1 MGNEELND
9 IDFVAVFQKTKR
21 FFTSYIKLLLVSCL
35 LGVVLSVL
43 NFYVAENY
51 YITEFVVSNGGT
63 NKEIA
68 KTLFIAPDESYYSED
83 NLDVSQKELAVIL
96 KDIRNTKKV
105 FADTVM
111 QDALRFEIKIYDNE
125 VDLKS
130 LRNTIVSLLT
140 KNKYLIEN
148 NAKRKEDTYIQLNQ
162 VKEEIRVIDSLQRLM
177 LSNTDAVTINSTDF
191 SKNLIDLKKCQL
203 ELEEEI
209 NEIGLYKIIRDIYK
223 PETPERKLASSILF
237 GVILG
242 FFIGVVFGV
251 IHQLNKLSKSR

>member
-1 MGNEELND
+1 MGNDELND
-9 IDFVAVFQKTKR
+9 IDYVEVFQKTKR
-21 FFTSYIKLLLVSCL
+21 FFTSYFKLLLITSV
-35 LGVVLSVL
+35 LGVTLSVL

-83 NLDVSQKELAVIL
+83 NLDVSEKEIDVIL
-96 KDIRNTKKV
+96 EDIRNTKKV

-111 QDALRFEIKIYDNE
+111 QDALRFEIKIYDNGA
-125 VDLKS
+125 DIKS
-130 LRNTIVSLLT
+130 LRNTIISLLT

-148 NAKRKEDTYIQLNQ
+148 NAKRKEDANIQLNQ
-162 VKEEIRVIDSLQRLM
+162 VKEEIQIIDSLQGLM
-177 LSNTDAVTINSTDF
+177 LLNTDAVTINSTDF
-191 SKNLIDLKKCQL
+191 SKNLVDLKKYQI
-203 ELEEEI
+203 ELEKEI
-209 NEIGLYKIIRDIYK
+209 SEIGVYKIIRDIYK

-237 GVILG
+237 GIILG
-242 FFIGVVFGV
+242 FFLGIVIGI